1 MGFLQKRVAEEHAGF
16 GPELIALRELRG
28 LSRNDVWRLTGI
40 HPLLLS
46 IFEEERFTE
55 LADPAYDERHVVRV
69 VEALE
74 GKVPYFLAKYRASI
88 KTDGKIPDVL
98 LHPCVRKRDFFVIT
112 RTPVIVGVLLILLG
126 IGGFVGWHV
135 HEVSAPPA
143 LRISF
148 PDEGA
153 HILGSAVKVVGET
166 EPNATLLINGQRILV
181 SDLGHFEADLDVPS
195 GLQTLK
201 IEARRRQG
209 QATVLERHVIADRP
223 SAAMAPSEE
232 PRQP

>member
-1 MGFLQKRVAEEHAGF
+1 MGFIQKRVAGEHTGF

-28 LSRNDVWRLTGI
+28 LSRNDVWRRTGI

-46 IFEEERFTE
+46 IFEEERFAE
-55 LADPAYDERHVVRV
+55 LADPTYDERHVIRV

-74 GKVPYFLAKYRASI
+74 GKVPYFLAKYREAI
-88 KTDGKIPDVL
+88 KTGEKTPDVL

-112 RTPVIVGVLLILLG
+112 RTPVIIGVFLILIG
-126 IGGFVGWHV
+126 IGSFVGWHIR
-135 HEVSAPPA
+135 EVSAPPD

-148 PDEGA
+148 PEEGA

-166 EPNATLLINGQRILV
+166 EPNATLLINGQRVLV
-181 SDLGHFEADLDVPS
+181 SDVGRFEADLDIPS
-195 GLQTLK
+195 GLQTLR

-209 QATVLERHVIADRP
+209 QVTTLERHVIADRP
-223 SAAMAPSEE
+223 SAALAPTD
-232 PRQP
+232 QPLQP